1 MLKFIVLVAIII
13 FTNGCATRSLPQ
25 TVLDKKQIPLPE
37 IYTNTPI
44 YFNGFDINNTEIDI
58 SHYDGILQTKQFWF
72 AAPTDEQKNIL
83 KNAAFTLTNT
93 GFASEIINQGLH
105 IENENSNGTEPS
117 SGIKINGHIKKIL
130 IKTYGDG
137 FGGYGSAGDYWES
150 YLYLDKIEVVF
161 LDTNTTKHIIPIE
174 SYAKINGTPIKL
186 GSFTDGLVFA
196 AKLASLAFTTLPQ
209 LAYDSSNIVIPP
221 YKLDNT
227 KQAPIEIA
235 AKISART
242 FLAEISKE

>member
-1 MLKFIVLVAIII
+1 MTRFILLFVIVI
-13 FTNGCATRSLPQ
+13 FTNGCSTRSLPQ
-25 TVLDKKQIPLPE
+25 TTLDNKKISLPE
-37 IYTNTPI
+37 IYKNTPV
-44 YFNGFDINNTEIDI
+44 YFSGFDSNGTEVDV

-72 AAPTDEQKNIL
+72 AAPTKEQKNLL
-83 KNAAFTLTNT
+83 KDAAFSLINI
-93 GFASEIINQGLH
+93 GFASEIISQGLH
-105 IENENSNGTEPS
+105 IENENTNATDLSK
-117 SGIKINGHIKKIL
+117 GIRINGHIQKIL

-137 FGGYGSAGDYWES
+137 FGGYGSAGDYWEA
-150 YLYLDKIEVVF
+150 YLYLDKLEVIF
-161 LDTNTTKHIIPIE
+161 LDTKTTKHIAPIQ

-186 GSFTDGLVFA
+186 GSFTDGLIFA

-235 AKISART
+235 AKISARA
-242 FLAEISKE
+242 FLDEISK

>member
-1 MLKFIVLVAIII
+1 MIRFILLVAIVI
-13 FTNGCATRSLPQ
+13 FTSGCGTKSLPQ
-25 TVLDKKQIPLPE
+25 TVLDNKKISLPE
-37 IYTNTPI
+37 IYKNTPI
-44 YFNGFDINNTEIDI
+44 YFSGFDSNKTEVDV

-72 AAPTDEQKNIL
+72 AAPTKEQKNLL
-83 KNAAFTLTNT
+83 KDAAFSLINT

-105 IENENSNGTEPS
+105 IENENATDPS
-117 SGIKINGHIKKIL
+117 KGIKINGHIQKIL

-137 FGGYGSAGDYWES
+137 FGGYGSAGDYWEA
-150 YLYLDKIEVVF
+150 YLYLDKLEVVF
-161 LDTNTTKHIIPIE
+161 LDTNTIKYISPIQ

-242 FLAEISKE
+242 FLLEISK

>member
-1 MLKFIVLVAIII
+1 MLQVILLIAIVI
-13 FTNGCATRSLPQ
+13 FTNGCTTRSLPQ
-25 TVLDKKQIPLPE
+25 TVLDKKQIPLPK
-37 IYTNTPI
+37 IYTSTTI
-44 YFNGFDINNTEIDI
+44 YFNGFDVNNTEIDI
-58 SHYDGILQTKQFWF
+58 SHYDGILQAKQIWF

-83 KNAAFTLTNT
+83 INAAFTLTNT
-93 GFASEIINQGLH
+93 GFASELINQGLH
-105 IENENSNGTEPS
+105 IENENPNASEPS

-137 FGGYGSAGDYWES
+137 FGGFGSAGDYWES

-161 LDTNTTKHIIPIE
+161 LNTKTIKHIIPIE
-174 SYAKINGTPIKL
+174 SYAKMNGTPIKL

-196 AKLASLAFTTLPQ
+196 AKLASLAFVTLPQ
-209 LAYDSSNIVIPP
+209 LVYDGSNIVIPP

-242 FLAEISKE
+242 FLAEILKE